1 MMYKTIVFRHM
12 LFCCDVEYFRLCRLS
27 EYLLKRC
34 FPKEGPLL
42 SKIIDELLS
51 RHEEIHIEEFGDN
64 YYYSQSKKYEVDKH
78 PSAFRRLGFALFF
91 TFSVR

>member
-42 SKIIDELLS
+42 SKIIDEQLKL
-51 RHEEIHIEEFGDN
+51 HEEIHKVDFYDN
-64 YYYSQSKKYEVDKH
+64 FDYLQSSEYLLDEY